1 MARDQE
7 RSARAAEA
15 PLIAGLPELPGILT
29 ALRLTPGLGTHLSG
43 LADQLLVADHPGATI
58 TRGERE
64 LIATAVSAGNDCFYC
79 MDTHGA
85 FAAELLQRAE
95 VADAARLVDLV
106 KTGTTS
112 ALSPKVAALI
122 DIALIVRRSAHQLT
136 AEAVDRALAVGA
148 SDADTQLAVMIAAA
162 FCMYNRIV
170 DGFRART
177 PASTEAYKAR
187 AEQIADH
194 GYSDPKTA
202 AIPGLLP

>member
-7 RSARAAEA
+7 RDARAAET
-15 PLIAGLPELPGILT
+15 PIVAGLPAVPGILT
-29 ALRLTPGLGTHLSG
+29 ALRLTPGLGAHLSG
-43 LADQLLVADHPGATI
+43 LADQLLVAEHPGATI

-85 FAAELLQRAE
+85 FASELLRRAGVME
-95 VADAARLVDLV
+95 VPALVDSLKV
-106 KTGTTS
+106 GSTER
-112 ALSPKVAALI
+112 LSPKLATLVK
-122 DIALIVRRSAHQLT
+122 IALVVRKNARELEHADIQ
-136 AEAVDRALAVGA
+136 RALDAGA

-170 DGFRART
+170 DGFRAQT
-177 PASTEAYKAR
+177 PSSTAAYSAR

-202 AIPGLLP
+202 AIPR

>member
-7 RSARAAEA
+7 RTARASEP

-64 LIATAVSAGNDCFYC
+64 LIATAVSAVNDCFYC

-85 FAAELLQRAE
+85 FAAELLERDA
-95 VADAARLVDLV
+95 VADPAALIELV
-106 KTGTTS
+106 KTGATE

-122 DIALIVRRSAHQLT
+122 DIALVVRRNARELT
-136 AEAVDRALAVGA
+136 ATEVERAIAAGA

-177 PASTEAYKAR
+177 PASTEAYQTR
-187 AEQIADH
+187 AKQVADH
-194 GYSDPKTA
+194 GYSDPKTTA
-202 AIPGLLP
+202 VPH

>member
-1 MARDQE
+1 MSRDQE
-7 RSARAAEA
+7 RRERARET
-15 PLIAGLPELPGILT
+15 LLVGGLPAVLGILT

-85 FAAELLQRAE
+85 FASELLRRAD
-95 VADAARLVDLV
+95 VPQIPALVDGL
-106 KTGTTS
+106 KLGSTER
-112 ALSPKVAALI
+112 LSPKLAALVA
-122 DIALIVRRSAHQLT
+122 IALVVRRNARELT
-136 AEAVDRALAVGA
+136 RVEIERALEAGA
-148 SDADTQLAVMIAAA
+148 SDADTQLAVLIAAA

-170 DGFRART
+170 DGFRAPT
-177 PASTEAYKAR
+177 PTSTEAYRAR

-194 GYSDPKTA
+194 GYSDPKTSA
-202 AIPGLLP
+202 VPR